1 MSDAVEYAARVI
13 AEDRNGIAHGFDLIA
28 FAQVWPFGG
37 GAGDRDKRNT
47 FARSVFEAAPANL
60 RALLDLFDQH
70 LHGFVF
76 RAGKVRWGNDHGAGE
91 IDFRSR
97 DYRAGACA

>member
-1 MSDAVEYAARVI
+1 MSDAEERAARVI
-13 AEDRNGIAHGFDLIA
+13 DEDRNGIARGLYLIP
-28 FAQVWPFGG
+28 FAQEWPFGG
-37 GAGDRDKRNT
+37 GAVDQDKGNT
-47 FARSVFEAAPANL
+47 LARSYIDAAPANL

-76 RAGKVRWGNDHGAGE
+76 RAGKVRWRNDHGAGE
-91 IDFRSR
+91 IDFRRR